1 MLYYKVTT
9 SESGSAGA
17 LRMHST
23 PDTDE
28 SSVISSVPH
37 GGVVQG
43 YSVTPDQNGMRYVS
57 YNGISG
63 WVSTLYL
70 TACDE
75 KGNTTTTTTT
85 TVDRQTNVLPPTTD
99 SSSEST
105 SNKGKTWLIIGGV
118 AMAAGALMNAFM

>member
-57 YNGISG
+57 YNSISG

-75 KGNTTTTTTT
+75 KGNTTTTT

>member
-1 MLYYKVTT
+1 MYYKVTT

-75 KGNTTTTTTT
+75 KGNTTTTTT
-85 TVDRQTNVLPPTTD
+85 VDRQTNVLPPTTD

>member
-28 SSVISSVPH
+28 SSIISSVPH

-75 KGNTTTTTTT
+75 KGSTTTNT